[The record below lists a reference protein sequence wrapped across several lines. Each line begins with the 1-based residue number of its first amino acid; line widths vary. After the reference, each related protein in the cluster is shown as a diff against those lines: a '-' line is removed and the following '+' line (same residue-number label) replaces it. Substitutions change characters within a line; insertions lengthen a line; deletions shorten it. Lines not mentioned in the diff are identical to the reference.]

1 MSKKDYENLN
11 ALVDLYKTLV
21 NEYSTLQQNTSS
33 ESNTIAKNTK
43 LNQINTNKEA
53 INVIINDSELL
64 KCISNI
70 SKHKL

>member
-33 ESNTIAKNTK
+33 ESNTIAKNEK

>member
-11 ALVDLYKTLV
+11 VLVEQYKTLV

-33 ESNTIAKNTK
+33 ESNTIAKNEK